1 MKNLE
6 YKFKKKVM
14 METDLKIVILE
25 KYHNFFNIFS
35 NKDFNT
41 LFSYQKY
48 NYKIILEIKQK

>member
-1 MKNLE
+1 
-6 YKFKKKVM
+6 M